1 MQKIYFLFLLLFS
14 IESISAFIKCGNP
27 DENDECN
34 RGITVY
40 FDDLDNVPDS
50 CCKVYIYKEAYNP
63 YQHNYLEYE
72 EDVFCLQMQKSK
84 ASDYAAY
91 IRKEHPYLSYPNKMT
106 ITCDSEVVYDSDL
119 SSYIKTLNLWAL
131 FLFLLC

>member
-1 MQKIYFLFLLLFS
+1 M
-14 IESISAFIKCGNP
+14 
-27 DENDECN
+27 
-34 RGITVY
+34 
-40 FDDLDNVPDS
+40 DNVPDS
-50 CCKVYIYKEAYNP
+50 CCKVYIYKEAYEP
-63 YQHNYLEYE
+63 YRHNYLEYE

-91 IRKEHPYLSYPNKMT
+91 IRKEHPQLSYPNKIK
-106 ITCDSEVVYDSDL
+106 ITCDSEVVYDSDS